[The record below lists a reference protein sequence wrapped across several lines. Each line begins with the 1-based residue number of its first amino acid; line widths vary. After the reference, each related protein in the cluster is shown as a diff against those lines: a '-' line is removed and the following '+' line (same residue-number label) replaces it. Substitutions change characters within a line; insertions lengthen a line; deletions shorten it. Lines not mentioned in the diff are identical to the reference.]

1 MSSFII
7 LWNAPY
13 PSLPSL
19 VRTHSLWALSW
30 KLQSVKQMKAN
41 SVSSNLS
48 DLPLSSLPLHP
59 PLFKN
64 KSFLPKFVSERNNE
78 VEFQRKHSN
87 LRCMDSREPVPMF
100 KLSLSRMWFS
110 RCGPWGFLPTKWFTS
125 HRQNPL
131 TSRQTEKPTQM
142 LARTIIQAHWYHKF
156 YVSHN
161 YLIKINIK

>member
-59 PLFKN
+59 PFLKRN
-64 KSFLPKFVSERNNE
+64 SFCQSSC
-78 VEFQRKHSN
+78 QRETMRLSFRENTAIWDVWTPESQCQCSN
-87 LRCMDSREPVPMF
+87 SPFPEC
-100 KLSLSRMWFS
+100 
-110 RCGPWGFLPTKWFTS
+110 GFLGAVHEDSYPQSDLPHTDRTHWPPDKQRSPPKCLPGQLYKHTDIINSMFPT
-125 HRQNPL
+125 
-131 TSRQTEKPTQM
+131 
-142 LARTIIQAHWYHKF
+142 TILLK
-156 YVSHN
+156 
-161 YLIKINIK
+161 LI